1 MAGEGENMSWKIL
14 LAMMVTFALMMSSSY
29 TMLIPFLPIYMQ
41 SELGATADNVSLWSG
56 VTYAITFAISAFV
69 SPIWGKLSD
78 KMGKKPM
85 IIRAS
90 FLLAITYF
98 LGGIVRTPF
107 ELFLVRAFQG
117 IASGLWPACL
127 VMMSA
132 CVPKNKIGI
141 SMGLMQ
147 SANICG
153 GIIGPLLGGIL
164 ATAFGMRNSFYV
176 GAVALS
182 LITVTTILFIKEP
195 PVAPEKEINKAQNT
209 SYLSFIKDKNILILL
224 LCVCMTNLVILQI
237 QPIVSLYVQ
246 QLSHNSDKAV
256 LLTGFIMSLG
266 GIAGALASPLW
277 GKTGQKVGFYK
288 TITLAFISAGLLMS
302 LQGVPNSLVLFGL
315 MQFLCGL
322 GFSGIFPSA
331 NSILV
336 LLTPPSSR
344 GMGFGS
350 LFSAQMIGGALGPVI
365 GGVIVSFMS
374 FNTVYIISG
383 SILFV
388 IGIYLK
394 FFAPE
399 SFKQKASLTKDHKI
413 ESRNKEYL
421 DDIKKKAQAE
431 LLDEREKAK

>member
-1 MAGEGENMSWKIL
+1 MSWKIL

-90 FLLAITYF
+90 VLLAITYF

-209 SYLSFIKDKNILILL
+209 SYLTFIKDKNILILL

>member
-1 MAGEGENMSWKIL
+1 MSWKIL

-209 SYLSFIKDKNILILL
+209 SYLTFIKDKNILILL

-399 SFKQKASLTKDHKI
+399 SFKQKASLTKDHKL

>member
-1 MAGEGENMSWKIL
+1 MSWKIL

-209 SYLSFIKDKNILILL
+209 SYLTFIKDKNILILL

-350 LFSAQMIGGALGPVI
+350 LFSAQMIGGAIGPVI

>member
-1 MAGEGENMSWKIL
+1 MSWKIL

-399 SFKQKASLTKDHKI
+399 SFRQKASLTKDHKI

>member
-1 MAGEGENMSWKIL
+1 MSWKIL

-41 SELGATADNVSLWSG
+41 NELGATADNVSLWSG

-132 CVPKNKIGI
+132 CVPKNKLGI

-182 LITVTTILFIKEP
+182 LITVTTVLFIKEP
-195 PVAPEKEINKAQNT
+195 PAAPEKEINKAQNT
-209 SYLSFIKDKNILILL
+209 SYLTFIKDKNILILL
-224 LCVCMTNLVILQI
+224 LCVCMTNMVILQI

-383 SILFV
+383 SILFI

-413 ESRNKEYL
+413 KSRNKEYL

>member
-1 MAGEGENMSWKIL
+1 MSWKIL

-182 LITVTTILFIKEP
+182 LITVTTILFIREP

-209 SYLSFIKDKNILILL
+209 SYLTFIKDKNILILL

-288 TITLAFISAGLLMS
+288 TITIAFISAGLLTS

>member
-1 MAGEGENMSWKIL
+1 MSWKIL

-195 PVAPEKEINKAQNT
+195 PVSPEKEINKAQNA

-302 LQGVPNSLVLFGL
+302 LQGIPNSLVLFGL

-421 DDIKKKAQAE
+421 DDIKKKTQAE

>member
-1 MAGEGENMSWKIL
+1 MSWKIL

-41 SELGATADNVSLWSG
+41 NELGATADNVSLWSG

-132 CVPKNKIGI
+132 CVPKNKLGI

-182 LITVTTILFIKEP
+182 LITVTTVLFIKEP
-195 PVAPEKEINKAQNT
+195 PAAPEKEINKAQNT
-209 SYLSFIKDKNILILL
+209 SYLTFIKDKNILILL
-224 LCVCMTNLVILQI
+224 LCVCMTNMVILQI

-383 SILFV
+383 SILFI

-399 SFKQKASLTKDHKI
+399 SFKQRASLTKDHKI

>member
-1 MAGEGENMSWKIL
+1 MSWKIL

-164 ATAFGMRNSFYV
+164 ATAFGMRNSFYF

-209 SYLSFIKDKNILILL
+209 SYLTFIKDKNILILL

>member
-1 MAGEGENMSWKIL
+1 MSWKIL

-209 SYLSFIKDKNILILL
+209 SYLTFIKDKNILILL

-431 LLDEREKAK
+431 LLDEKEKAK

>member
-1 MAGEGENMSWKIL
+1 MSWKIL

-41 SELGATADNVSLWSG
+41 NELGATADNVSLWSG

-132 CVPKNKIGI
+132 CVPKNKLGI

-182 LITVTTILFIKEP
+182 LITVTTVLFIKEP
-195 PVAPEKEINKAQNT
+195 PAAPEKEINKAKNT
-209 SYLSFIKDKNILILL
+209 SYLTFIKDKNILILL
-224 LCVCMTNLVILQI
+224 LCVCMTNMVILQI

-365 GGVIVSFMS
+365 GGVIVSFMN

>member
-1 MAGEGENMSWKIL
+1 MSWKIL

-98 LGGIVRTPF
+98 LGGIVRSPF

-209 SYLSFIKDKNILILL
+209 SYLTFIKDKNILILL

-288 TITLAFISAGLLMS
+288 TITIAFISAGLLMS

>member
-1 MAGEGENMSWKIL
+1 MSWKIL

-85 IIRAS
+85 IIRSS

-195 PVAPEKEINKAQNT
+195 PVAPEKEINKAQNP
-209 SYLSFIKDKNILILL
+209 SYLSFINDKNILILL

-288 TITLAFISAGLLMS
+288 TITLAFISAGLLVS

>member
-1 MAGEGENMSWKIL
+1 
-14 LAMMVTFALMMSSSY
+14 MMVTFALMMSSSY

>member
-1 MAGEGENMSWKIL
+1 MSWKIL

-209 SYLSFIKDKNILILL
+209 SYLTFIKDKNILILL

-288 TITLAFISAGLLMS
+288 TITIAFISAGLLMS

-365 GGVIVSFMS
+365 GGVIVSLMS

>member
-1 MAGEGENMSWKIL
+1 MSWKIL

-195 PVAPEKEINKAQNT
+195 PVAPEKEINKAQPP

>member
-1 MAGEGENMSWKIL
+1 MSWKIL

-29 TMLIPFLPIYMQ
+29 TMLIPFLPIDMQ

-195 PVAPEKEINKAQNT
+195 PVSPEKEINKAQNT

-421 DDIKKKAQAE
+421 DDIKKKVQAE

>member
-1 MAGEGENMSWKIL
+1 MSWKIL

-41 SELGATADNVSLWSG
+41 SELRATADNVSLWSG

-85 IIRAS
+85 IIRSS

-195 PVAPEKEINKAQNT
+195 PVAPEKEINKAQPP

-288 TITLAFISAGLLMS
+288 TITLAFISAGLLVS

>member
-1 MAGEGENMSWKIL
+1 MSWKIL

-132 CVPKNKIGI
+132 CLPKNKIGI

>member
-1 MAGEGENMSWKIL
+1 MSWKIL

-383 SILFV
+383 SILFI

-431 LLDEREKAK
+431 LIDEREKAK

>member
-1 MAGEGENMSWKIL
+1 MSWKIL

-69 SPIWGKLSD
+69 SPIWGKISD

-209 SYLSFIKDKNILILL
+209 SYLTFIKDKNILILL

>member
-1 MAGEGENMSWKIL
+1 MSWKIL

-195 PVAPEKEINKAQNT
+195 PVVPEKEINKAQNT

-288 TITLAFISAGLLMS
+288 TITLAFISAGLLVS

>member
-1 MAGEGENMSWKIL
+1 MSWKIL

-421 DDIKKKAQAE
+421 DDIKKKAQTE

>member
-1 MAGEGENMSWKIL
+1 MSWKIL

-41 SELGATADNVSLWSG
+41 NELGATADNVSLWSG

-374 FNTVYIISG
+374 FNSVYIISG
-383 SILFV
+383 SILFI

-431 LLDEREKAK
+431 LIDEREKAK

>member
-1 MAGEGENMSWKIL
+1 MSWKIL

-117 IASGLWPACL
+117 IASGLWPTCL

-195 PVAPEKEINKAQNT
+195 PVAPEKEINKTQNT

>member
-1 MAGEGENMSWKIL
+1 MSWKIL

-41 SELGATADNVSLWSG
+41 NELGATADNVSLWSG

-107 ELFLVRAFQG
+107 ELFFVRAFQG

-132 CVPKNKIGI
+132 CVPKNKLGI

-246 QLSHNSDKAV
+246 QLSHNRDKAV

-374 FNTVYIISG
+374 FNSVYIISG
-383 SILFV
+383 SILFI

-431 LLDEREKAK
+431 LIDEREKAK

>member
-1 MAGEGENMSWKIL
+1 MSWKIL

-41 SELGATADNVSLWSG
+41 NELGATADNVSLWSG

>member
-1 MAGEGENMSWKIL
+1 MSWKIL

-85 IIRAS
+85 IIRSS

-209 SYLSFIKDKNILILL
+209 SYLTFIKDKNILILL

-277 GKTGQKVGFYK
+277 GKTGQRVGFYK

-350 LFSAQMIGGALGPVI
+350 LFSAQMIGGGLGPVI

-374 FNTVYIISG
+374 FNTVYFISG
-383 SILFV
+383 SIRFV

>member
-1 MAGEGENMSWKIL
+1 MSWKIL

-85 IIRAS
+85 IIRSS

-195 PVAPEKEINKAQNT
+195 PVAPEKEINKAQNP

-288 TITLAFISAGLLMS
+288 TITIAFISAGLLVS

-336 LLTPPSSR
+336 MLTPPSSR

>member
-1 MAGEGENMSWKIL
+1 MSWKIL

-78 KMGKKPM
+78 KMGKKTM
-85 IIRAS
+85 IIRSS

-195 PVAPEKEINKAQNT
+195 PVAPEKEINKAQPP
-209 SYLSFIKDKNILILL
+209 SYLNFIKDKNILILL

-288 TITLAFISAGLLMS
+288 TITLAFISAGLLVS

-388 IGIYLK
+388 VGIYLK

>member
-1 MAGEGENMSWKIL
+1 MSWKIL

-85 IIRAS
+85 IIRSS

-195 PVAPEKEINKAQNT
+195 PVAPEKEINKAQPP

-288 TITLAFISAGLLMS
+288 TITLAFISAGLLVS

>member
-1 MAGEGENMSWKIL
+1 MSWKIL

-41 SELGATADNVSLWSG
+41 NELGATADNVSLWSG

-132 CVPKNKIGI
+132 CVPKNKLGI

-182 LITVTTILFIKEP
+182 LITVTTVLFIKEP
-195 PVAPEKEINKAQNT
+195 PAAPEKEINKAQNT
-209 SYLSFIKDKNILILL
+209 SYLTFIKDKNILILL
-224 LCVCMTNLVILQI
+224 LCVCMTNMVILQI

-374 FNTVYIISG
+374 FNSVYIISG
-383 SILFV
+383 SILFI

-431 LLDEREKAK
+431 LIDEREKAK

>member
-1 MAGEGENMSWKIL
+1 MSWKIL

-41 SELGATADNVSLWSG
+41 NELGATADNVSLWSG

-132 CVPKNKIGI
+132 CVPKNKLGI

-182 LITVTTILFIKEP
+182 LITVTTVLFIKEP
-195 PVAPEKEINKAQNT
+195 PAAPEKEINKAKNT
-209 SYLSFIKDKNILILL
+209 SYLTFIKDKNILILL
-224 LCVCMTNLVILQI
+224 LCVCMTNMVILQI

-288 TITLAFISAGLLMS
+288 TISLAFISAGLLMS

-365 GGVIVSFMS
+365 GGVIVSFMN

>member
-1 MAGEGENMSWKIL
+1 MSWKIL

-41 SELGATADNVSLWSG
+41 NELGATADNVSLWSG
-56 VTYAITFAISAFV
+56 VTYGITFAISAFV

-132 CVPKNKIGI
+132 CVPKNKLGI

-182 LITVTTILFIKEP
+182 LITVTTVLFIKEP
-195 PVAPEKEINKAQNT
+195 PAAPEKEINKAQNT
-209 SYLSFIKDKNILILL
+209 SYLTFIKDKNILILL
-224 LCVCMTNLVILQI
+224 LCVCMTNMVILQI

-383 SILFV
+383 SILFI

>member
-1 MAGEGENMSWKIL
+1 MSWKIL

-29 TMLIPFLPIYMQ
+29 TMLIPFFPIYMQ

-209 SYLSFIKDKNILILL
+209 SYLTFIKDKNILILL

>member
-1 MAGEGENMSWKIL
+1 MSWKIL

-85 IIRAS
+85 IIRSS

-195 PVAPEKEINKAQNT
+195 PVAPEKEINKAQPP
-209 SYLSFIKDKNILILL
+209 SYLNFIKDKNILILL

-288 TITLAFISAGLLMS
+288 TITLAFISAGLLVS

-336 LLTPPSSR
+336 MLTPPSSR
-344 GMGFGS
+344 GMGVGS

>member
-1 MAGEGENMSWKIL
+1 MSWKIL

-69 SPIWGKLSD
+69 SPIWCKLSD

-209 SYLSFIKDKNILILL
+209 SYLTFIKDKNILILL

-350 LFSAQMIGGALGPVI
+350 LFSAQMLGGALGPVI

>member
-1 MAGEGENMSWKIL
+1 MSWKIL

-85 IIRAS
+85 IIRSS

-195 PVAPEKEINKAQNT
+195 PVAPEKEINKAQNP

-288 TITLAFISAGLLMS
+288 TITLAFISAGLLVS

-399 SFKQKASLTKDHKI
+399 SFKQKASLTKNHKI

>member
-1 MAGEGENMSWKIL
+1 MSWKIL

-209 SYLSFIKDKNILILL
+209 SYLTFIKDKNILILL

-431 LLDEREKAK
+431 LLDERDKAK

>member
-1 MAGEGENMSWKIL
+1 MSWKIL

-209 SYLSFIKDKNILILL
+209 SYLTFIKDKNILILL

-394 FFAPE
+394 FFASE